1 MVSGPGRGGRA
12 AQLEKKIKKKNKK
25 KHFPPLIAK
34 ILLIL
39 VHMFFLPYV
48 DILGWLLEGGG
59 EAEKG

>member
-1 MVSGPGRGGRA
+1 VGQEGEAELHSWRRK
-12 AQLEKKIKKKNKK
+12 LRRKTKK